1 MPGWLDY
8 LFTAPRMVREPVEQL
23 GAVLTEPALDRGPTE
38 AALRGFAAG
47 ALEGATDTFL
57 SRAGLAA
64 AALPALR
71 YLQVGRAINP
81 MLGGARGAAAAAAPV
96 AEGAQAL
103 ASGLGR
109 ARGGTSL
116 RALAEVADA
125 AEDQIRRWPGI
136 EAHDIGRTTG
146 DANETLT
153 RLLQWMEDMQPHP
166 PGTPY
171 RKVPPVN
178 IPKAKNPP
186 EVLRDVVR

>member
-8 LFTAPRMVREPVEQL
+8 LLTAPRMVREPVERI
-23 GAVLTEPALDRGPTE
+23 GAALTEPALDRSPLE
-38 AALRGFAAG
+38 AAMRGFGAG

-64 AALPALR
+64 AALPMLR
-71 YLQVGRAINP
+71 YLQVGRAIQP

-116 RALAEVADA
+116 RALAEA
-125 AEDQIRRWPGI
+125 AEEAPRHWPGL
-136 EAHDIGRTTG
+136 EAYDVGRMP
-146 DANETLT
+146 ANVDEALSKA
-153 RLLQWMEDMQPHP
+153 LQALEDLAPHP
-166 PGTPY
+166 AGAPRRGVVVNFPTP
-171 RKVPPVN
+171 K
-178 IPKAKNPP
+178 
-186 EVLRDVVR
+186 